1 LESILSNYV
10 ETGQVRYVFRNFPLL
25 SIHPQAQKAA
35 EAAECAGEQGA
46 YWEMHGKLFG
56 TQEQWSGNAEAEA
69 TFKELA
75 AELELDQAQFDAC
88 LDDGTYADRVA
99 SDLREGEG
107 VGVTGTPHFRIN
119 GSDLSGALPFES
131 FQQQIEYFLAG
142 GEAPSVEVGADSYRS
157 LGEPDAPVVITEYS
171 DYQ

>member
-1 LESILSNYV
+1 V
-10 ETGQVRYVFRNFPLL
+10 EAGQVRYVFRNFPLL

-35 EAAECAGEQGA
+35 EASECAGEQGA
-46 YWEMHGKLFG
+46 FWEMHGKIFE
-56 TQEQWSGNAEAEA
+56 TQEQWSGQADAED
-69 TFKELA
+69 TFKGLA
-75 AELELDQAQFDAC
+75 AELELDQSQFDAC
-88 LDDGTYADRVA
+88 LDDGLYADQVA

-107 VGVTGTPHFRIN
+107 LGVTGTPHFRIN
-119 GSDLSGALPFES
+119 GMELSGALPFDS

-142 GEAPSVEVGADSYRS
+142 GEAPSADVGADSYRS